1 MFDRDFP
8 LGVEDRLLADPWHF
22 AVEHSGIRGGGH
34 RPNTKVTFALYVS
47 MLAII
52 STGICYLFYLMVG
65 KGDLWSLEEGTMQ
78 DYTNPSMATTLTN
91 ARTKDRGTVASC
103 LTSLSFSL
111 MVNAL
116 LDK

>member
-1 MFDRDFP
+1 MI
-8 LGVEDRLLADPWHF
+8 VETQYVCRSYDMYQ
-22 AVEHSGIRGGGH
+22 
-34 RPNTKVTFALYVS
+34 VTFALYVS

-52 STGICYLFYLMVG
+52 GTGICYLFYLMVG
-65 KGDLWSLEEGTMQ
+65 KGDLWSLEAGTMQ
-78 DYTNPSMATTLTN
+78 DYTNPSMATALTN